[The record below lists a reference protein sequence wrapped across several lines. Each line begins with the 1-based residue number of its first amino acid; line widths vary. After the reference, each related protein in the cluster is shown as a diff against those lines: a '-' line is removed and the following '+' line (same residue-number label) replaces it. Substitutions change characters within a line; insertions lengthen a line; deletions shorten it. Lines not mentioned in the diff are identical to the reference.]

1 MLRWQKALRRVVSEV
16 PGFLNPVSVVD
27 KETLFSMIAETR
39 EIEALLAVI
48 FVATAWH
55 LIASPPS
62 VEARLLRLAALV
74 DVELLKFML
83 EEWIGTALN
92 SLGWSRG
99 SNATVTGAEILRLID
114 QRFEELEE
122 TVALAGL
129 VPQLHDRLHVLEKK
143 MILDTQT
150 NEYYSFGE
158 STWDLVFFIGTG
170 ALGPGGS
177 FQTCLLAV
185 VNVLMQVVFVA
196 IAYFNFTTAEVND
209 QSVVDATRWR
219 RSSGHS
225 LSTYSELARASLTTR
240 VCSLDKSLE
249 QSGIQVDLY
258 ENIDKYLKAGRE
270 GFESYFTG
278 QMLCIVALICW
289 YLMVAKEVSHA
300 LALHR
305 SIVATPTGATRIDTR
320 ENPFTQV
327 RHYRLRTVAK
337 RRKVFSFCLFTY
349 RVVSAGLLVFVGT
362 FFLVYT
368 FDVTEL
374 ILNAVALGI
383 ILDID
388 DLLFDALATTPGRHL
403 VHQLDPLPMPSMPRL
418 RGADAKSVCM
428 SIFIPALTI
437 FVYFTML
444 GPMVATLEEVS
455 LAMCGGNQ
463 DFVWDLDPRGV
474 VLMSPTPGGGF
485 TEDTSIKSLAVDEA
499 QEVGIALGVNDT
511 QYSIWLQDVTQLSG
525 VAVLTLAE
533 SLDLNNPQ
541 CIDLASDGYLT
552 YLRFLLGDATI
563 QGCEDVIN
571 DCGSFTRMPEY
582 QLDGGKG
589 WAARMLC
596 SQTCGCQD
604 PASGQISVQG
614 CPYGAGRPCASTEA
628 FQDGRF
634 CGFNCLGVGAS
645 EKLTLNWG
653 SCTGMQAY
661 GEMSADLAGKAEA
674 LKIAQAMWDYGCGFG
689 AELAA
694 QNVSWGTCFGWNST
708 FEWEFKTVEAFCPV
722 SCQCSA
728 NTKSTACPEPFGY
741 SCDELEAARHMDAA
755 LLWIQQ
761 KEKEKILAVSP
772 IPTELNSDDIS
783 AGTKG
788 LTRSR
793 LFGLLYMLKM
803 VDGAGDRVGHEEY
816 RELEHSERM
825 RKGTQKVLKNKN
837 LHVGLI
843 WLPSNLESVAG
854 APTEE
859 ANSEGSDSWQW
870 IWLVCTVVGAL
881 SLIEWLRRYL
891 PKVIY
896 MTWNYTEV
904 AFSEMIRETT
914 KYKSEEKGMDDKA
927 AQTDNWVDFEALA
940 HCEVERNEM
949 ENKVFQ
955 LDTYIE
961 ELESEICK
969 VKEQRDMAL
978 QEETFIE
985 AKLATRGL
993 FGRVQALL
1001 QDQCLP
1007 RKRVCLLAGFTNT
1020 FDGTLACKLT
1030 TRDENFVAPLM
1041 PDIRASMRK
1050 MIEHFSGMPAD
1061 YMHYT
1066 PVKINRQVIEIFTFY
1081 EVDQAVNL
1089 TRAENQ
1095 LFTTSFADMQA
1106 G

>member
-1 MLRWQKALRRVVSEV
+1 M
-16 PGFLNPVSVVD
+16 PGP
-27 KETLFSMIAETR
+27 TLPFG
-39 EIEALLAVI
+39 
-48 FVATAWH
+48 
-55 LIASPPS
+55 
-62 VEARLLRLAALV
+62 
-74 DVELLKFML
+74 KK
-83 EEWIGTALN
+83 
-92 SLGWSRG
+92 

-129 VPQLHDRLHVLEKK
+129 VP
-143 MILDTQT
+143 
-150 NEYYSFGE
+150 YYSFGE

-628 FQDGRF
+628 FQDF
-634 CGFNCLGVGAS
+634 KKQGVCIEKNAS
-645 EKLTLNWG
+645 SLQANPNWVQWIN
-653 SCTGMQAY
+653 SIRAY

-741 SCDELEAARHMDAA
+741 SCDELEAARC
-755 LLWIQQ
+755 L
-761 KEKEKILAVSP
+761 
-772 IPTELNSDDIS
+772 TLNDHHYCP
-783 AGTKG
+783 G
-788 LTRSR
+788 LCD
-793 LFGLLYMLKM
+793 GKM
-803 VDGAGDRVGHEEY
+803 
-816 RELEHSERM
+816 
-825 RKGTQKVLKNKN
+825 
-837 LHVGLI
+837 
-843 WLPSNLESVAG
+843 
-854 APTEE
+854 
-859 ANSEGSDSWQW
+859 
-870 IWLVCTVVGAL
+870 
-881 SLIEWLRRYL
+881 
-891 PKVIY
+891 
-896 MTWNYTEV
+896 
-904 AFSEMIRETT
+904 
-914 KYKSEEKGMDDKA
+914 
-927 AQTDNWVDFEALA
+927 
-940 HCEVERNEM
+940 
-949 ENKVFQ
+949 
-955 LDTYIE
+955 
-961 ELESEICK
+961 
-969 VKEQRDMAL
+969 
-978 QEETFIE
+978 
-985 AKLATRGL
+985 
-993 FGRVQALL
+993 
-1001 QDQCLP
+1001 
-1007 RKRVCLLAGFTNT
+1007 RVCSPTVLFFFLSSSVLRTCA
-1020 FDGTLACKLT
+1020 
-1030 TRDENFVAPLM
+1030 
-1041 PDIRASMRK
+1041 
-1050 MIEHFSGMPAD
+1050 
-1061 YMHYT
+1061 T
-1066 PVKINRQVIEIFTFY
+1066 PFKIALI
-1081 EVDQAVNL
+1081 
-1089 TRAENQ
+1089 
-1095 LFTTSFADMQA
+1095 
-1106 G
+1106 